1 VDLFSLKEV
10 EGYMKLY
17 SYCLRWDDGAAPNPF
32 WGICTLAIC
41 KPAIRRTAKTDDWVV
56 GLGSA
61 NSPIG
66 DIADSVVYAMRVID
80 IRSLWGYDILC
91 QRKYQG
97 KIPDWNSSDFTRRVG
112 DCIYDYSQGSPPKLR
127 PSVHSERNRKTD
139 LGGENAL
146 ISSHFYYFGNQPVKL
161 PHDLKPLVCKQQ
173 GHKVKINQPYAEPF
187 VQWIESLPYEPNKP
201 YGEPQLK
208 SEFEL
213 DADIR
218 SKCSERDLED
228 DDREICF

>member
-1 VDLFSLKEV
+1 
-10 EGYMKLY
+10 MKLY

-41 KPAIRRTAKTDDWVV
+41 KPAIRRTAKVEDWVV

-66 DIADSVVYAMRVID
+66 NISDRVVYAMRITD

-91 QRKYQG
+91 QSKYPG
-97 KIPDWNSSDFTRRVG
+97 KIPDWSSTDFRKRMG

-127 PSVHSERNRKTD
+127 DSVHSERNRETD
-139 LGGENAL
+139 LGGVNAL
-146 ISSHFYYFGNQPVKL
+146 ISNHFYYFGDNPIQL
-161 PHDLKPLVCKQQ
+161 PENLKPLAHKQQ
-173 GHKVKINQPYAEPF
+173 GHKVKANQSYAEQF
-187 VQWIESLPYEPNKP
+187 VQWFEDSSYEPNKL

-213 DADIR
+213 STDIR
-218 SKCSERDLED
+218 GKCAERDLED
-228 DDREICF
+228 DVHEIC